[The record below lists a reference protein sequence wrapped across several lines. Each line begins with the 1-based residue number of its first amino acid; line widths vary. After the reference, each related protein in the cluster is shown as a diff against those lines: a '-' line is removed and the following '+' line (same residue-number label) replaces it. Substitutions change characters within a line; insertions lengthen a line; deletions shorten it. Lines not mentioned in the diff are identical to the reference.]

1 MVKEDKC
8 TNKIMYVYTYELPS
22 GYVLG
27 QVHAMMVEIER
38 ENTHAPMRIGAGLED
53 QKN

>member
-1 MVKEDKC
+1 
-8 TNKIMYVYTYELPS
+8 
-22 GYVLG
+22 
-27 QVHAMMVEIER
+27 MMVEIER

>member
-1 MVKEDKC
+1 MHKY
-8 TNKIMYVYTYELPS
+8 NYVCIYEVPS